1 MEFNGM
7 KYAKSKPLNNN
18 NYVLNVSSWPNAI
31 AHMDAD
37 AFFVSC
43 EQAVNPSLSAKCV
56 VVGRERGIVTA
67 LSYSAKARGI
77 KRGMLISEAKRI
89 CPSLI
94 VVESDY
100 ERYSMFS
107 IRMFDILRNFS
118 PAVEEYSI
126 DEAFIDL
133 SGLRRLYNADYPAI
147 AKMIQDEIQ
156 EKLNISVSVGVA
168 PTKVLAKVASK
179 INKPHG
185 VFAIKAN
192 RIQNYIKNIKIE
204 DIWGIGKNTAALLN
218 KLNIYT
224 AEDFVR
230 KDELYLERFLSKP
243 YIQIYHELR
252 GESVMKVEP
261 DKKSSYK
268 SISKAKSF
276 HKPTSSKQILFAE
289 LTKNL
294 ENACTK
300 ARMYKLA
307 SKKLIVFL
315 KTSDFQT
322 SSVKLKLQSYTNT
335 PMLLMDTLKRAFD
348 MIYSKNL
355 KYRQTGVVLTEL
367 GTKSQYRLFEDRAKI
382 EKIVH
387 LYKAVDKINKR
398 YGNNKI
404 HLAVDFLAVSKNEHT
419 QRVGIPVVEIEV

>member
-1 MEFNGM
+1 ME
-7 KYAKSKPLNNN
+7 YKPMDNKNHIF
-18 NYVLNVSSWPNAI
+18 NVSSWPNAI

-43 EQAVNPSLSAKCV
+43 EQAANPSLSDKCV
-56 VVGRERGIVTA
+56 VVGKERGIVTA
-67 LSYSAKARGI
+67 LSYSAKSRGI

-94 VVESDY
+94 VIESDY

-133 SGLRRLYNADYPAI
+133 SGLRRLYNADYLTI

-168 PTKVLAKVASK
+168 PTKVLAKIASK

-192 RIQNYIKNIKIE
+192 RIQKYIKNIKIE

-224 AEDFVR
+224 AEDFAR
-230 KDELYLERFLSKP
+230 KDELYLKRFLSKP

-252 GESVMKVEP
+252 GKSVMRVEP
-261 DKKSSYK
+261 NKKSAYK

-307 SKKLIVFL
+307 AKKLIVFL

-322 SSVKLKLQSYTNT
+322 SSIKLKLQSPSNT
-335 PMLLMDTLKRAFD
+335 PIILMDTLKRAFD
-348 MIYSKNL
+348 MIYNKNL
-355 KYRQTGVVLTEL
+355 EYRQTGVVLTEL
-367 GTKSQYRLFEDRAKI
+367 ETKSQYRLFEDRARI

-404 HLAVDFLAVSKNEHT
+404 HLAVESLAVSKNEHI

>member
-1 MEFNGM
+1 MEFNDI
-7 KYAKSKPLNNN
+7 KYKPMDNKNHIF
-18 NYVLNVSSWPNAI
+18 NVSSWPNAI

-43 EQAVNPSLSAKCV
+43 EQAANPSLSDKCV
-56 VVGRERGIVTA
+56 VVGKERGIVTA
-67 LSYSAKARGI
+67 LSYSAKGRGI

-94 VVESDY
+94 VIESDY

-133 SGLRRLYNADYPAI
+133 SGLRRLYNADYPTI
-147 AKMIQDEIQ
+147 AKMIQHEIQ

-168 PTKVLAKVASK
+168 PTKVLAKIASK

-192 RIQNYIKNIKIE
+192 RIQKYIKDIKIE

-230 KDELYLERFLSKP
+230 KDELYLKRFLSKP

-261 DKKSSYK
+261 NKKSSYK

-276 HKPTSSKQILFAE
+276 HKPTNDKQILFAE
-289 LTKNL
+289 LAKNL
-294 ENACTK
+294 ENACAK

-307 SKKLIVFL
+307 AKKLIVFL

-322 SSVKLKLQSYTNT
+322 SSVKLKLQSPANT

-348 MIYSKNL
+348 MIYNKNL
-355 KYRQTGVVLTEL
+355 EYRQTGVVLTEL
-367 GTKSQYRLFEDRAKI
+367 ETKSQYRLFEDRARI
-382 EKIVH
+382 EKIIH

-404 HLAVDFLAVSKNEHT
+404 HLAVDSLAVSKNEHT

>member
-1 MEFNGM
+1 M
-7 KYAKSKPLNNN
+7 NNKN
-18 NYVLNVSSWPNAI
+18 HIFNVSSWPNAI

-37 AFFVSC
+37 AFFVAC
-43 EQAVNPSLSAKCV
+43 EQAVNPALFGKCV
-56 VVGRERGIVTA
+56 VVGKERGIVTA
-67 LSYSAKARGI
+67 LSYSAKAKGI
-77 KRGMLISEAKRI
+77 KRGMLISESKRI
-89 CPSLI
+89 CPNLI
-94 VVESDY
+94 VVESNY

-133 SGLRRLYNADYPAI
+133 TGLRRLFNADYLTI

-168 PTKVLAKVASK
+168 PTKVLAKIASK
-179 INKPHG
+179 MNKPHG

-192 RIQNYIKNIKIE
+192 RIQNYLKNIKVE

-230 KDELYLERFLSKP
+230 KDELYLKRFLSKP
-243 YIQIYHELR
+243 YIQIYRELK
-252 GESVMKVEP
+252 GESVMKVESN
-261 DKKSSYK
+261 KKSAYK

-276 HKPTSSKQILFAE
+276 HKPTNDKSTLFAE

-307 SKKLIVFL
+307 AKKLIVFL

-322 SSVKLKLQSYTNT
+322 SSVKLKLQSPANT

-355 KYRQTGVVLTEL
+355 EYRQTGVVLTKL
-367 GTKSQYRLFEDRAKI
+367 ITKSQYRLFEDRARI
-382 EKIVH
+382 EKIIH

-404 HLAVDFLAVSKNEHT
+404 HLAVDSLSVSKNEHT
-419 QRVGIPVVEIEV
+419 QIVGIPVVEIEV